1 MKKILSIILFTL
13 LAKLSFAQID
23 SLEEAKNIIR
33 NKEVLG
39 KLKSNPNEEKL
50 IEFLEGLAEHTY
62 HSTIALKELKYYF
75 NEFDKFYDKHPE
87 FLHTKYLLNFSK
99 AVMEMYIGH
108 PAQFHAIIEET
119 EQELKDR
126 KRFKELFH
134 LNLKVCH
141 FLSAIDQVKEAK
153 RHFYENE
160 KLLTD
165 LEIAGLKNFD
175 GYESIQ
181 LANSFGM
188 LFKNAEQLDSA
199 EKYFRIGLSRART
212 ENNRIWTGIISG
224 NLGSILA
231 SKGDYAMA
239 EKLLIIDKTESILSN
254 QITSAINAVLAL
266 VDIKLSQSNV
276 KEAEIYLNQADSLI
290 NAYST
295 NNDEEKSYYDIEK
308 TNKLGALQLLKGNKI
323 EALESMQKAYSALK
337 IRYKNK
343 LFLTSNLNSRRFAFE
358 ENVSKISELEHKS
371 NRRKYI
377 IFFIIIIVLW
387 LILTLINQR
396 KFNQRLKEK
405 NSQIEEQAKVL
416 QELNAQKS
424 KLFSVVAHDM
434 RSPFANLRNLID
446 LHADKALSDEEF
458 LLFCKDINK
467 SIHGL
472 SGTFENI
479 MSWAKVGMEQ
489 GIHVNVESVNFASII
504 SEIILQIN
512 PICEVKSISIQYTEN
527 TSKEFWADKNLMLVV
542 LRNLLH
548 NAIKFSHGGSNI
560 LVQYSLNSDNNKEAL
575 IEIIDKGIGIDGEL
589 LDKLN
594 NNNSKLS
601 LNGTAGEKGS
611 GLGLMICK
619 EFILAMNGRLQIDS
633 KSGEGSTFTVFLPLS
648 LSKQ

>member
-1 MKKILSIILFTL
+1 MKKILPIILFTL
-13 LAKLSFAQID
+13 LVKLSFAQID
-23 SLEEAKNIIR
+23 SLEEARNIIR
-33 NKEVLG
+33 HREVFE
-39 KLKSNPNEEKL
+39 KLKSNPKEERL
-50 IEFLEGLAEHTY
+50 IEFLETLAEHSY
-62 HSTIALKELKYYF
+62 RSTIALKELKYYI

-87 FLHTKYLLNFSK
+87 FLHTKYLLNFSR

-108 PAQFHAIIEET
+108 SAEFHTIIEQT
-119 EQELKDR
+119 EEELKER
-126 KRFKELFH
+126 KRYKELFN

-141 FLSAIDQVKEAK
+141 YLSSINQVKEAK
-153 RHFYENE
+153 RHFYQNE
-160 KLLTD
+160 KLLSD
-165 LEIAGLKNFD
+165 LEFAGLKNFD
-175 GYESIQ
+175 GYEAIQ

-188 LFKNAEQLDSA
+188 LFKNEEQLDSA
-199 EKYFRIGLSRART
+199 EKYFRIGLNRAKT
-212 ENNRIWTGIISG
+212 DSNRIWIGIISG

-231 SKGDYAMA
+231 SKGYYAMG

-254 QITSAINAVLAL
+254 QITSAINAIFTL
-266 VDIKLSQSNV
+266 VDIKLSQNNV

-295 NNDEEKSYYDIEK
+295 NNEEEKSFYNIEI
-308 TNKLGALQLLKGNKI
+308 TSKLGALQLLKGNKI
-323 EALESMQKAYSALK
+323 ESLKNMQKAYLALK
-337 IRYKNK
+337 SRYKNK
-343 LFLTSNLNSRRFAFE
+343 LFLTSNLNSKRFAFE
-358 ENVSKISELEHKS
+358 ENVSKISELEDKS

-377 IFFIIIIVLW
+377 IFFIIIIVFW
-387 LILTLINQR
+387 LIMTLFNQR
-396 KFNQRLKEK
+396 KFNKKLKEK

-489 GIHVNVESVNFASII
+489 GIKVNIESLNFASII
-504 SEIILQIN
+504 SEIILQIK

-527 TSKEFWADKNLMLVV
+527 ATKEFLADKNLMLVV
-542 LRNLLH
+542 LRNLIH
-548 NAIKFSHGGSNI
+548 NAIKFSHAGSKI
-560 LVQYSLNSDNNKEAL
+560 SVIYSVNADNNGEAL
-575 IEIIDKGIGIDGEL
+575 IEIIDKGIGIDDEM

-594 NNNSKLS
+594 NSNSKLS
-601 LNGTAGEKGS
+601 LNGTQGEKGS

-619 EFILAMNGRLQIDS
+619 EFILAMNGRLKIES
-633 KSGEGSTFTVFLPLS
+633 NIGEGSTFTISLPLS
-648 LSKQ
+648 KQ